1 MLLKGELEF
10 DSDSER
16 MAHSSEARLNHE
28 FNQAKLTILNSKFKV
43 LASET
48 ISINNLLDAAHIIVR
63 RFSDFNMPAPVVIGH
78 RVVHGGAQ
86 LRHHCLINDEVLQ
99 QLKLA
104 CAFAPLHNKNALSL
118 INITKTIFPHLP
130 QVACFDT
137 VFHAEMPLVAR
148 MLPISKTLQSD
159 GLQRYGFHGLSCE
172 SIIEQLGDE
181 VPENLIIAHL
191 GHGASVTAV
200 ENGQSID
207 TSMGLTPTGGLMMGT
222 RSGDIDPEILVYLMR
237 ERRFDATMLETLINQ
252 QSGLLG
258 VSGVS
263 GDLRE
268 LHKVANENLEAQL
281 AIDMFCYSAAKQVA
295 AMITALKGLDM
306 IVFTGGIGENDYL
319 VRFTICQSLIWAGI
333 MLDKALNQSL
343 VNHSKN
349 NYSQNN
355 VISSVASKCEVRV
368 ITSQEDEQIA
378 FHTTTLWQTFASPYL
393 QEN

>member
-1 MLLKGELEF
+1 
-10 DSDSER
+10 
-16 MAHSSEARLNHE
+16 
-28 FNQAKLTILNSKFKV
+28 
-43 LASET
+43 
-48 ISINNLLDAAHIIVR
+48 
-63 RFSDFNMPAPVVIGH
+63 
-78 RVVHGGAQ
+78 
-86 LRHHCLINDEVLQ
+86 
-99 QLKLA
+99 
-104 CAFAPLHNKNALSL
+104 
-118 INITKTIFPHLP
+118 
-130 QVACFDT
+130 
-137 VFHAEMPLVAR
+137 
-148 MLPISKTLQSD
+148 
-159 GLQRYGFHGLSCE
+159 
-172 SIIEQLGDE
+172 
-181 VPENLIIAHL
+181 
-191 GHGASVTAV
+191 
-200 ENGQSID
+200 
-207 TSMGLTPTGGLMMGT
+207 
-222 RSGDIDPEILVYLMR
+222 
-237 ERRFDATMLETLINQ
+237 
-252 QSGLLG
+252 